1 MKTQSNDTKISTEDS
16 FSASRQTILGEIWKE
31 HPIHTSIELS
41 NQGRVRRIYKTK
53 EPRVLKPWVNGGGRY
68 LVVKVKV
75 DGRYVNRY
83 VHRLVLETFTG
94 PGEVCL
100 HLDNDPTNNSL
111 ENLQWGTAADN
122 NAQTRREGRHG
133 YAVRP
138 ALTQEQANY
147 ILGSKLPYKILAKI
161 FGVHIN
167 TIKRIRRGIT
177 KSFKQRKDTQR
188 DISEL

>member
-1 MKTQSNDTKISTEDS
+1 MKTQSHDIKNSTDDS
-16 FSASRQTILGEIWKE
+16 FCAKRQTILGEIWKE
-31 HPIHTSIELS
+31 HPIYSDYEVSNRGRIRSNKTS
-41 NQGRVRRIYKTK
+41 T
-53 EPRVLKPWVNGGGRY
+53 PRVLKAHPNPRY
-68 LVVKVKV
+68 LVVRLRHDK
-75 DGRYVNRY
+75 RYVTRY
-83 VHRLVLETFTG
+83 VHRLVLETFVG

-111 ENLQWGTAADN
+111 ENLQWGTQADN
-122 NAQTRREGRHG
+122 NAQTMRDGKHG

-188 DISEL
+188 DISVL